1 MNHVAWIL
9 SLLLASPLFA
19 EVPKF
24 SLADGDRIVF
34 VGATM
39 VERDA
44 QHGYFET
51 LLNAQFPTARFTF
64 RNLGWS
70 GDTVWGESRA
80 EFGSPK
86 DGYARLV
93 QEVTEAK
100 PTVLLICYGANES
113 FEGEAGLS
121 HFIEQYDR
129 LLTDL
134 AKTGAK
140 TWLIGP
146 TRHED
151 LPRPLPDPT
160 AHNKQLKQY
169 DQAICELA
177 ARRGYGFVEL
187 FEALPDGTKESPPRA
202 LTDNGL
208 HYNAYGAWRFARAML
223 AGLIPGAAPRIAGN
237 DEAKQLEALRLKT
250 IAKNREHFYRWRP
263 QNDTY
268 IFGFRKQEQGRN
280 AVEIPQFDPI
290 VQKLEAEIVELKRTL
305 KPGVVMPAPDER
317 AMTKSETRNPN
328 Q

>member
-1 MNHVAWIL
+1 MNRIACFL
-9 SLLLASPLFA
+9 SLLLLAVPLLA
-19 EVPKF
+19 EAPKF
-24 SLADGDRIVF
+24 SLADGDRVVF
-34 VGATM
+34 VGATL

-44 QHGYFET
+44 QYGYFET
-51 LLNAQFPTARFTF
+51 LLNTQFPAARFTF

-80 EFGSPK
+80 EFGTPK

-113 FEGEAGLS
+113 FDGDPGLS
-121 HFIEQYDR
+121 RFIEQYDR

-146 TRHED
+146 SRHED
-151 LPRPLPDPT
+151 LPRPLPDPSE
-160 AHNKQLKQY
+160 HNKQLKQCS
-169 DQAICELA
+169 QGVRELA
-177 ARRGYGFVEL
+177 ARRGYGFAEL
-187 FEALPDGTKESPPRA
+187 FDALPDGTKQSSPHA

-208 HYNAYGAWRFARAML
+208 HYTAYGAWRFAQAMM
-223 AGLIPGAAPRIAGN
+223 AGLIPGGPAPQVADG
-237 DEAKQLEALRLKT
+237 ETAKQLEAVRLKT

-280 AVEIPQFDPI
+280 AVEIPQFGPI
-290 VQKLEAEIVELKRTL
+290 VQKLEAEIVEMKKSL
-305 KPGVVMPAPDER
+305 KPGTVMPAPLSSR
-317 AMTKSETRNPN
+317 
-328 Q
+328 